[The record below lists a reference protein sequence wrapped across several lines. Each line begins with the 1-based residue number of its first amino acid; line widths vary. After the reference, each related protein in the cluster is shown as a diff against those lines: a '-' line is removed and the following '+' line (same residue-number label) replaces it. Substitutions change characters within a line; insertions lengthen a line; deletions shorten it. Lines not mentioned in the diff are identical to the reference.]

1 LVFDE
6 RLFAVTVA
14 FQFGLAGL
22 AFGAVYALVALG
34 IVVIHRGSGVVNFAQ
49 GAVGMVGTYFFW
61 QLHSTDGMAFTPAFV
76 LSIVACALI
85 GLVIQFGIM
94 NPMRSSSPLSR
105 LLATLGVLTALEA
118 AINIKYPASVVNLQ
132 SSLPSATVKVF
143 GATVGE
149 DRLTIIGLTVVLAL
163 VLGALY
169 RYTGFGRA
177 TTAISENPL
186 AASTLGYSP
195 NRLGAYNWALGSALA
210 GVAGILIAPITGLT
224 ATSLTL
230 IVIPA
235 LAAAVVGN
243 MKSFPITVLAAM
255 VIGIAESETSN
266 YITTPG
272 WSSAVPLILVLVFLA
287 VRGRSLPDRAHSRV
301 KLPTVGIG
309 TVRPPMVVLAAVV
322 GIVVILTVPPAW
334 VTGTTTTLV
343 IAILLLSITVVT
355 GYAGQLS
362 LATYAMAGMGA
373 YVAGRISEAH
383 GLPFLVC
390 LLLGVAAAL
399 PIGMLV
405 GLPALR
411 TRGANL
417 AIATLALS
425 VGIEAVLFDSS
436 SLTGGQTG
444 TVVRSPDLFGLSI
457 DPIAHPKSYAL
468 TVLAFFLFVSLAV
481 TNLRRSATGR
491 RLLAVRA
498 NERAAAS
505 LGVGVVGSK
514 LYAFSVGSM
523 IAALG
528 GILLAFQTSYVT
540 YSNFT
545 SLTSV
550 NLVGNSVLGGLGFV
564 GGAAPGA
571 LFQPGTLTSNVIGLF
586 GDNVQNWLLLV
597 SGLLL
602 IVILIAAPNGF
613 AAQVTGA
620 WRALVRRVPVIGR
633 TAGWSR
639 AGSALDPT
647 LVRSPIRPERSH
659 KLHTDGLTVRFGHN
673 VALAEVSLEVTS
685 GHVLGLIGPNG
696 AGKTTFIDAVTG
708 FVRPGGGSVLLDEQ
722 EISSF
727 TPSKRARAGI
737 ARLFQS
743 LELFEDMTIRE
754 NLLVASERGSRL
766 ASVLDLV
773 RPRRAT
779 LSPATV
785 AAISEFHLEDTLDR
799 LPPELPYGRRRLV
812 AIARAI
818 ADSPAILMLDEPAA
832 GLDEQE
838 RAELSTLVRHL
849 ADDWGM
855 AILMIEHDVDL
866 VMRTCD
872 QVAVLEFGSVIAQ
885 GTPEEVRT
893 NRRVVESYLGESAA
907 IDEASEPLVPAW
919 SESLGADLPGDD

>member
-1 LVFDE
+1 
-6 RLFAVTVA
+6 LFAVTVV

-22 AFGAVYALVALG
+22 AFGAIYALVALG

-49 GAVGMVGTYFFW
+49 GAVGMVGTYLFW
-61 QLHSTDGMAFTPAFV
+61 QLHATNGMAFAPAFV
-76 LSIVACALI
+76 LSVLACAVI
-85 GLVIQFGIM
+85 GLVIQFAIM
-94 NPMRSSSPLSR
+94 NPMRDSSPLSR
-105 LLATLGVLTALEA
+105 LLATLGILTALEA
-118 AINIKYPASVVNLQ
+118 AINIKYPASIINLQ
-132 SSLPSATVKVF
+132 SSLPSASVNVF

-149 DRLTIIGLTVVLAL
+149 DRLTIIGITVALAI
-163 VLGALY
+163 VLGGLY
-169 RYTGFGRA
+169 RYTRFGRA

-195 NRLGAYNWALGSALA
+195 NRLGSYNWALGSALA

-243 MKSFPITVLAAM
+243 MKSFPVTVIAAL
-255 VIGIAESETSN
+255 VIGIAESETSK
-266 YITTPG
+266 YISTPG

-287 VRGRSLPDRAHSRV
+287 IRGRSLPDRAHSRV

-309 TVRPPMVVLAAVV
+309 TVRPPMVLLAIVV
-322 GIVVILTVPPAW
+322 GVAVILSVPPAW
-334 VTGTTTTLV
+334 VTGATTTLV
-343 IAILLLSITVVT
+343 VGILLLSVTVVT
-355 GYAGQLS
+355 GYGGQLS

-373 YVAGRISEAH
+373 YVAGRLSEAH

-390 LLLGVAAAL
+390 LLLGVAVAL
-399 PIGMLV
+399 PIGMVV

-444 TVVRSPDLFGLSI
+444 TIVRSPDLFGLSI
-457 DPIAHPKSYAL
+457 DPIAHPKSYAV
-468 TVLAFFLFVSLAV
+468 TVFAFFVIVSLAV

-540 YSNFT
+540 YSDFT

-550 NLVGNSVLGGLGFV
+550 NLVGDSVLGGLGFV

-571 LFQPGTLTSNVIGLF
+571 LFQPGSLTSNVIGLF
-586 GDNVQNWLLLV
+586 GDSVQNWLLLV

-602 IVILIAAPNGF
+602 IVILITAPNGF
-613 AAQVTGA
+613 AAQVTDG
-620 WRALVRRVPVIGR
+620 WRALVRHVPVLGR
-633 TAGWSR
+633 TAGWNPGA
-639 AGSALDPT
+639 AGLDEIP
-647 LVRSPIRPERSH
+647 VQSPVRPERPH
-659 KLHTDGLTVRFGHN
+659 TLRTDGLTVRFGDN
-673 VALAEVSLEVTS
+673 TALSDVSLAVVS
-685 GHVLGLIGPNG
+685 GQVLGLIGPNG

-708 FVRPGGGSVLLDEQ
+708 FVRPGGGRVLLDDR

-754 NLLVASERGSRL
+754 NLLVASEKASRL
-766 ASVLDLV
+766 ASVLDLA
-773 RPRRAT
+773 RPHRAT
-779 LSPATV
+779 LSPATA
-785 AAISEFHLEDTLDR
+785 AAIAEFHLEDTLDR

-818 ADSPAILMLDEPAA
+818 ADSPAVLMLDEPAA

-838 RAELSTLVRHL
+838 RSELSTLVRRL

-872 QVAVLEFGSVIAQ
+872 QVAVLEFGSVIAS
-885 GTPEEVRT
+885 GSPEEVRT

-907 IDEASEPLVPAW
+907 IEEASETLVPAL
-919 SESLGADLPGDD
+919 SETNSGAELLGDD